1 MTHHQ
6 PHHPH
11 PTGGHS
17 QGSDRGHGR
26 RVAVVAGLR
35 TPFLRSGGEFKDL
48 SAVDLGAL
56 LVNELVARSGIP
68 LGDFDALI
76 FGQVIPSPLSSLIAR
91 EVVLRSELPRTLPA
105 HTTSRA
111 CATSIQAATEAADQ
125 IALGQADVVI
135 AGGAESLSDA
145 PIFASHGLA
154 QALVALTKA
163 RTLVDKAKVLSTLKL
178 KDITPVPP
186 ALKEPTTGLT
196 MGESAQKMAWEN
208 GIARDDQDEF
218 AWGSHRKAALGWK
231 EGRLAEEVMA
241 VEVPPRFQKVARED
255 NNVRHDA
262 TLEALAQLKPVFD
275 RRYGT
280 ITAGNSSPLTDGA
293 AAVILASE
301 EKARALGMKPLGY
314 LRAYAYAATDPGD
327 QLLQGPA
334 YAAPVAL
341 DRAGLR
347 LADMDVVE
355 MHEAFAAQVLS
366 NLQAFASR
374 KFAEEKL
381 GRPEPLGEIDPARL
395 NPNGGS
401 IPLGHPFGATG
412 ARMITQALR
421 ELGRRKGAHALLTV
435 CAAGGLG
442 AAVVL
447 DGPDA

>member
-1 MTHHQ
+1 MSQ
-6 PHHPH
+6 GNHHPAS
-11 PTGGHS
+11 GGV
-17 QGSDRGHGR
+17 

-35 TPFLRSGGEFKDL
+35 TPFLRSGTEFKDL

-68 LGDFDALI
+68 AKEFDGLV
-76 FGQVIPSPLSSLIAR
+76 FGQVIPAPLSSLIGR
-91 EVVLRSELPRTLPA
+91 EVVLRTELPRTLAA

-125 IALGQADVVI
+125 IVLGHASAFV

-145 PIFASHGLA
+145 PIFASRPLA
-154 QALVALTKA
+154 QALVALSKA
-163 RTLVDKAKVLSTLKL
+163 KRIPDKAKILGSLKL
-178 KDITPVPP
+178 KDVTPVPP

-196 MGESAQKMAWEN
+196 MGESAQKMAFEN
-208 GIARDDQDEF
+208 GISRSAQDEF
-218 AWGSHRKAALGWK
+218 ALKSHRKAAEAWK
-231 EGRLAEEVMA
+231 SGRFADEVMT
-241 VEVPPRFQKVARED
+241 VVVPPRFQAMARED
-255 NNVRHDA
+255 NNVRADT

-293 AAVILASE
+293 AAVILMSE
-301 EKARALGMKPLGY
+301 EKARSLGIRPLGFI
-314 LRAYAYAATDPGD
+314 RAYAYAATDPGD

-347 LADMDVVE
+347 LSDMDLVE

-374 KFAEEKL
+374 KFAEERL
-381 GRPEPLGEIDPARL
+381 GRPEPLGEVDPARL
-395 NPNGGS
+395 NVNGGS

-447 DGPDA
+447 DGPEA

>member
-1 MTHHQ
+1 
-6 PHHPH
+6 
-11 PTGGHS
+11 
-17 QGSDRGHGR
+17 
-26 RVAVVAGLR
+26 VAVVAGLR
-35 TPFLRSGGEFKDL
+35 TPFVRSGGDLKDL

-56 LVNELVARSGIP
+56 VVNELVARSGIP
-68 LGDFDALI
+68 LREFDALV
-76 FGQVIPSPLSSLIAR
+76 FGQVIPSQLSSLIAR
-91 EVVLRSELPRTLPA
+91 EVVLRTELPRTLPA
-105 HTTSRA
+105 HTTARA

-125 IALGQADVVI
+125 IALGLADVIV

-145 PIFASHGLA
+145 PIFASRRLA
-154 QALVALTKA
+154 QALIALTRAK
-163 RTLVDKAKVLSTLKL
+163 TLVDKAKVLGTLKL
-178 KDITPVPP
+178 KDINPVPP

-208 GIARDDQDEF
+208 GIGREAQDELAF
-218 AWGSHRKAALGWK
+218 ESHRKASAAWK
-231 EGRLAEEVMA
+231 EGRLDAEVMP
-241 VEVPPRFQKVARED
+241 VEVPPRFQKVVRAD
-255 NNVRHDA
+255 DNVRHDA
-262 TLEALAQLKPVFD
+262 SVEALAQLRPVFD

-301 EKARALGMKPLGY
+301 EKARALGLRPLGWI
-314 LRAYAYAATDPGD
+314 RAYAYAATDPGE

-341 DRAGLR
+341 ARAGLR

-366 NLQAFASR
+366 NLQALASR
-374 KFAEEKL
+374 KFAEERL
-381 GRPEPLGEIDPARL
+381 GRSEPVGEVDPARL